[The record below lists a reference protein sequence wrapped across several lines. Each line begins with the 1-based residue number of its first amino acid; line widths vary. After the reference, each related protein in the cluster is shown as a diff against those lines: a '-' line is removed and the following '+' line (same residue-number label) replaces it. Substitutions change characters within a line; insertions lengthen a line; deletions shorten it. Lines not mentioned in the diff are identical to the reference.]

1 MTAINKQGKRFFLN
15 IQSCFLPL
23 NRFSALHSCPF
34 IGSNF
39 ECLASLS
46 GSHCDFPLRYKSCPR
61 TSSTASRLL
70 SRLFQD
76 ISWSFLAPN
85 PLTHSAQ
92 HPLSHILSSLISRCP
107 WDSNPK
113 MVVQWLR
120 PHLPVQGVKEFRFH
134 MPQGQKPKTENR
146 RSNIVTNSIRT
157 LKVVHSKKKKKRK
170 RGMPT
175 PNFPD

>member
-1 MTAINKQGKRFFLN
+1 MTAVKKRGKRFFLN
-15 IQSCFLPL
+15 IQSCFLPP
-23 NRFSALHSCPF
+23 NRSIVLHPCPL

-46 GSHCDFPLRYKSCPR
+46 GSHCDFLLRYKSCPR

-76 ISWSFLAPN
+76 ISRSFLAPN
-85 PLTHSAQ
+85 PLTHSAH

-107 WDSNPK
+107 WDANSK

-120 PHLPVQGVKEFRFH
+120 LYLPVQGVKELRSH
-134 MPQGQKPKTENR
+134 MPHGPKPK
-146 RSNIVTNSIRT
+146 NIKQKWYCN
-157 LKVVHSKKKKKRK
+157 KF
-170 RGMPT
+170 
-175 PNFPD
+175 N